1 MISVDNIEFERVK
14 YVEEMKEYLEN
25 LKKQS
30 KSNIN
35 QARKKVLDN
44 LIKSNIIYKS
54 ENDIGFHRRPKNSRS
69 K

>member
-35 QARKKVLDN
+35 QARKK
-44 LIKSNIIYKS
+44 
-54 ENDIGFHRRPKNSRS
+54 
-69 K
+69 

>member
-35 QARKKVLDN
+35 QARKKALDN
-44 LIKSNIIYKS
+44 LIKSNIIDKS
-54 ENDIGFHRRPKNSRS
+54 EKDTVL
-69 K
+69 

>member
-35 QARKKVLDN
+35 QARKKALDN
-44 LIKSNIIYKS
+44 LIKSNVIDKS
-54 ENDIGFHRRPKNSRS
+54 DVVE
-69 K
+69 